1 VHYFNPK
8 VPHAHP
14 VGGAHRHD
22 MSPWGTIITTYSMDV
37 LGNCDLW
44 YFLGDL
50 RARDVLRDYSSDL
63 CPGGTGLIERHG
75 VGSLVTLI
83 GEALG
88 DTKIIEQGKPLYKLD
103 TGECQ
108 SPNPD
113 AFRRWT
119 DCDMPVFLSLEV
131 SPDENLRKALF
142 SAADAFVQRS
152 KPAAPGYCEHPG
164 ELLAWAYLQTKDKKY
179 LDAMISH
186 MHAWGGLSAAAAHDG
201 DPFSEDWAALRK
213 RMNEMPHGPVKTYI
227 NMLRVGRY
235 PVVMRAL
242 QAAGLTEKD
251 AMAIK

>member
-1 VHYFNPK
+1 

-50 RARDVLRDYSSDL
+50 RARDVLRDYASDL